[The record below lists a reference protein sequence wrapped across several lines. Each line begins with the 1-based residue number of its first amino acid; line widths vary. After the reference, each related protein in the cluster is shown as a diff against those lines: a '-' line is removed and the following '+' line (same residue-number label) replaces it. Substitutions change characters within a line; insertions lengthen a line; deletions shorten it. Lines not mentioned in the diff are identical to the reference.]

1 MIRPKNNFLSFKG
14 KTSPRTKNFF
24 FGLMTPKKKLAY
36 ILVNRLM
43 ANFEFRSCRVK
54 KVNFFCHRAPTVGG
68 PKNFFCSN
76 FFKCTRRLKFQKILE
91 SEQQGGIWIYLV
103 NLKTGGAAPPTRGT
117 PSPKYCG
124 WWTLPMSWSNHQS
137 FVKIWDIEVCQVFVS
152 CVDILLNDSP

>member
-1 MIRPKNNFLSFKG
+1 
-14 KTSPRTKNFF
+14 
-24 FGLMTPKKKLAY
+24 
-36 ILVNRLM
+36 M

-103 NLKTGGAAPPTRGT
+103 NSKTGVAATPTWET
-117 PSPKYCG
+117 PNPKYCG
-124 WWTLPMSWSNHQS
+124 WSTLPMSWSNHQS
-137 FVKIWDIEVCQVFVS
+137 FVNIRDIEVCQVFVS
-152 CVDILLNDSP
+152 CVDILLSNPLQCFISEQSFANFMLLKLWLSLWKI